1 MPDSHW
7 PAGPSPWI
15 MGILNVTPDSF
26 SDGGQYIDP
35 VHAIEQAR
43 RMTEEGADII
53 DIGGESTRPGAHPV
67 PTEAQI
73 ERVVPVIRA
82 IRRFWDGPISID
94 TTRAQAAEAALDAG
108 ANWINDISALRDDP
122 ATAVLAARRGCPIV
136 LMHMLGTP
144 RDMQSAPRYDDV
156 VEEVCSF
163 LAERA
168 RAAEANGIARDR
180 IILDPGIGFGK
191 TLEHN
196 LALLRHLPRLTFLG
210 YPVLIGASRKS
221 FIGHLT
227 GAAVGNRLPGSLA
240 AALAAVD
247 AGAAIVRVH
256 DVAATRQ
263 ALTVHA
269 ALRPR

>member
-26 SDGGQYIDP
+26 SDGGQFIDP
-35 VHAIEQAR
+35 VLAIEQAR

-67 PTEAQI
+67 PAEAQI
-73 ERVVPVIRA
+73 ERVVPVIQA

-94 TTRAQAAEAALDAG
+94 TTRAQVAEAALDAG
-108 ANWINDISALRDDP
+108 ASWINDISALRDDP
-122 ATAVLAARRGCPIV
+122 AMVVLVARRGCPIV

-144 RDMQSAPRYDDV
+144 RDMQKASHYDDV
-156 VEEVCSF
+156 IGEVYGF

-168 RAAEANGIARDR
+168 RAAQAAGIAREM

-196 LALLRHLPRLTFLG
+196 LALLQQLPRLTSLG

-227 GAAVGNRLPGSLA
+227 GAAVDSRLPGSLA

-247 AGAAIVRVH
+247 AGATIVRVH

-263 ALTVHA
+263 ALTVHS
-269 ALRPR
+269 ALRAR